1 MIKVV
6 ARTSSGDEVVRLA
19 PAPVFVDVCSTVTAL
34 IAQVEGRRKERVA
47 KIVVQDMRAPEST
60 SFQEPVLVNIGG
72 KILHLPMK
80 EVHAPGVVH
89 SVQRQVNGFGA
100 FFTVFTSAANFH
112 TSSTRTATLFRGG
125 CSRAAVLDAIE
136 HVFLRHGVAEV
147 LVNNVVFSC
156 RLGHPVSQANAGI
169 RRALEATGAGR
180 VELCG
185 PMDDSMFV
193 HSFTM
198 RAMTPEWLCAHG
210 VADMRD
216 LCVRINIGRT
226 GVVNFF
232 CGVTGGV
239 PLVSA
244 PEERLLPVCKK
255 LMQEVLRVV

>member
-1 MIKVV
+1 
-6 ARTSSGDEVVRLA
+6 
-19 PAPVFVDVCSTVTAL
+19 
-34 IAQVEGRRKERVA
+34 
-47 KIVVQDMRAPEST
+47 MR
-60 SFQEPVLVNIGG
+60 
-72 KILHLPMK
+72 
-80 EVHAPGVVH
+80 HAPGIVQ
-89 SVQRQVNGFGA
+89 SVQRQVNAFGA
-100 FFTVFTSAANFH
+100 FFTVYTSAANFH

-136 HVFLRHGVAEV
+136 HVFLPHSVAEV
-147 LVNNVVFSC
+147 LVNNIVFSS

-198 RAMTPEWLCAHG
+198 RAMTPEWLSAHG

-216 LCVRINIGRT
+216 LCVRINVGRT

-239 PLVSA
+239 PLDSA
-244 PEERLLPVCKK
+244 PEERLLPVCKE
-255 LMQEVLRVV
+255 LMQQVLRVV

>member
-6 ARTSSGDEVVRLA
+6 ARTSSGDELVRLA

-34 IAQVEGRRKERVA
+34 IAQVENRQERVA
-47 KIVVQDMRAPEST
+47 KVVVQEMRALEST

-72 KILHLPMK
+72 KIMHLPLK
-80 EVHAPGVVH
+80 EVHAPGVLP
-89 SVQRQVNGFGA
+89 SVRRSVNAFGV
-100 FFTVFTSAANFH
+100 FFSVFTSAGNFH

-147 LVNNVVFSC
+147 LLNNVVFSC

-169 RRALEATGAGR
+169 RRALEALGAGR
-180 VELCG
+180 LELCG

-193 HSFTM
+193 HTFSV
-198 RAMTPEWLCAHG
+198 RAMRPEWLRAHG
-210 VADMRD
+210 VADMHD

-232 CGVTGGV
+232 FGVAGGV
-239 PLVSA
+239 PLASA
-244 PEERLLPVCKK
+244 PEERLQPMCQQ
-255 LMQEVLRVV
+255 LMQALVRVV